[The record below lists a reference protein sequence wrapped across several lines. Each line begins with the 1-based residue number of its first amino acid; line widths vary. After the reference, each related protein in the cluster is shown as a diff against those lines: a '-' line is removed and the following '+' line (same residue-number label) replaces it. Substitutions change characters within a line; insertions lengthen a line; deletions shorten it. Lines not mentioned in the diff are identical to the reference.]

1 MDRLQAAGAE
11 LLACSVD
18 AVPSLAKFAETL
30 GGLPYPLASDW
41 KRTVSRDY
49 GVFNEDGGYAQRST
63 FVIGPDGTVVYENRA
78 FSAGDP
84 SHYEAVLDAAM
95 RAASSGQ

>member
-1 MDRLQAAGAE
+1 MDRLRAHGAE

-18 AVPSLAKFAETL
+18 AVPSLAKFAESL

-41 KRTVSRDY
+41 KRTVSRDF
-49 GVFNEDGGYAQRST
+49 GVFHEDGGYALRAT
-63 FVIGPDGTVVYENRA
+63 FVIGPDGRVVYENRA

-84 SHYEAVLDAAM
+84 THYEAVVDAVRQA
-95 RAASSGQ
+95 G

>member
-1 MDRLQAAGAE
+1 
-11 LLACSVD
+11 
-18 AVPSLAKFAETL
+18 LAKFAETL

-41 KRTVSRDY
+41 KRTVSRAY

-63 FVIGPDGTVVYENRA
+63 FVIGSDGTVVYENRR

-84 SHYEAVLDAAM
+84 SHYEAVVDAVR
-95 RAASSGQ
+95 RAGSAGPSSTVEKR